1 MKIMNDE
8 ASDPDM
14 IIARMVQ
21 KMQIKFNQYWKKS
34 YKYAC
39 IPVILD
45 TCFKCVFLE
54 LISEDE
60 VKNLCESSLM
70 NIVKRFLFKLT
81 FQRWKTGMTHL

>member
-34 YKYAC
+34 YKSTC

-54 LISEDE
+54 LRSEDE
-60 VKNLCESSLM
+60 VKNLCGSSLM
-70 NIVKRFLFKLT
+70 NTVKRFLFKLT
-81 FQRWKTGMTHL
+81 LKRWKIRMTHL